1 MAAVPKHR
9 ISKSSRRER
18 RGHLKLEKLTLAI
31 CDNCKKKIEPH
42 TVCQFCG
49 HYKGEEIIK

>member
-9 ISKSSRRER
+9 ISKSHRGER
-18 RGHLKLEKLTLAI
+18 RAHLGLTKPNLSV
-31 CDNCKKKIEPH
+31 CENCKKKREPH

-49 HYKGEEIIK
+49 HYDGKEVM

>member
-18 RGHLKLEKLTLAI
+18 RGHLKLKKPTLSI
-31 CDNCKKKIEPH
+31 CDNCKRKTEPH

-49 HYKGEEIIK
+49 HYKGEEVIK